1 MSEVNINWKKKNN
14 DLKFEHF
21 IKEKI
26 NITLQWKKSIWSAEI
41 SKKNIIVNSQTSKYY
56 FF

>member
-21 IKEKI
+21 IKE
-26 NITLQWKKSIWSAEI
+26 NTMEKKYLI
-41 SKKNIIVNSQTSKYY
+41 SRNLKKNIIVNSQTSKYY

>member
-21 IKEKI
+21 IKE
-26 NITLQWKKSIWSAEI
+26 NTVEKKYLI
-41 SKKNIIVNSQTSKYY
+41 SRNLKKKYY
-56 FF
+56 CKFTNK